1 MTKAKIL
8 IVEDEGLIA
17 MDMKKGLENVGY
29 YVSAIVPSGKEAVE
43 KAREIQPDLVLM
55 DIKLSGDMDGIK
67 AADIIRVSC
76 DIPIIFLTAFLD
88 EALLRRAKITEPYGY
103 VLKPFDVRELHV
115 TIEMALY
122 KYKAERELRLAAK
135 VFENAMD
142 GIMITDAEGK
152 ILKVNNAFTKITGYA
167 PGEAIGK
174 NPRILKSGRHDTKFY
189 KGFWNDLITKGKWEG
204 EIWNRRKNG
213 EIYPEW
219 SLISVVKDNH
229 GNTTHYIDLIRDITE
244 RIRYEEKIK
253 YQAYHDTLTGLPNRL
268 LFYDRLSVA
277 LSNARRGKKILAV
290 IFLDI
295 DGFKPIN
302 DNFGHDVGDIL
313 LQSITKRLMNCIRQG
328 DTVARIGG
336 DEFTIILPQIMQK
349 EEVDEIAR
357 RLIDTLKEAYLINKH
372 ELYITASVGIS
383 FYPGDGEDMQTL
395 MKKADIAMYSAKEMG
410 KNNYQ
415 FYTSPHPPLSPL
427 GRGLR

>member
-1 MTKAKIL
+1 MAKAKIL
-8 IVEDEGLIA
+8 IVENEGIVA
-17 MDMKKGLENVGY
+17 MDLKSRLQNLGY
-29 YVSAIVPSGKEAVE
+29 DVPDIALSGEEAVK
-43 KAREIQPDLVLM
+43 KAREIQPDLALM
-55 DIKLSGDMDGIK
+55 DIMLKGDMDGIE

-88 EALLRRAKITEPYGY
+88 EVLLRRASITEPYGY
-103 VLKPFDVRELHV
+103 ILKPFDGRELNA

-122 KYKAERELRLAAK
+122 KYKAEKELRLAAK
-135 VFENAMD
+135 VFENGMD
-142 GIMITDAEGK
+142 GIMITDADGK

-167 PGEAIGK
+167 PEEAIGK
-174 NPRILKSGRHDTKFY
+174 NPRILKSGKHDTEFY
-189 KGFWNDLITKGKWEG
+189 KSFWNDLITNGKWEG

-229 GNTTHYIDLIRDITE
+229 GNTTHYIDVMRDITE
-244 RIRYEEKIK
+244 RIRYEERIK

-277 LSNARRGKKILAV
+277 LSNAKRSKGILAV

-302 DNFGHDVGDIL
+302 DTFGHDVGDIL
-313 LQSITKRLMNCIRQG
+313 LQSITKRLINCIRQG
-328 DTVARIGG
+328 DTAARIGG
-336 DEFTIILPQIMQK
+336 DEFTLILPQIMHK

-357 RLIDTLKEAYLINKH
+357 RLIDTLKESYLINKH
-372 ELYITASVGIS
+372 NLYITASVGIS
-383 FYPGDGEDMQTL
+383 FYPDDGEDMQTL
-395 MKKADIAMYSAKEMG
+395 MKKADIAMYSAKEKG

-415 FYTSPHPPLSPL
+415 FYTPPYLNS
-427 GRGLR
+427 

>member
-1 MTKAKIL
+1 MAKAKIL

-17 MDMKKGLENVGY
+17 MDLKSRLQNLGY
-29 YVSAIVPSGKEAVE
+29 DVPHIALSGEEAVK
-43 KAREIQPDLVLM
+43 KAREIQPDLVIM
-55 DIKLSGDMDGIK
+55 DIKLSGDMDGIE

-88 EALLRRAKITEPYGY
+88 EALLRRAKIIEPYGY
-103 VLKPFDVRELHV
+103 VLKPFDERELHIN
-115 TIEMALY
+115 IEIALY
-122 KYKAERELRLAAK
+122 KYKAERDLRLSAK

-142 GIMITDAEGK
+142 GIMITDEKGT
-152 ILKVNNAFTKITGYA
+152 ILSINDAFTRITGYT
-167 PGEAIGK
+167 PEEAIGK

-189 KGFWNDLITKGKWEG
+189 KGFWNDLITKDKWEG

-219 SLISVVKDNH
+219 SVISVVKDNH
-229 GNTTHYIDLIRDITE
+229 GNTTHYIDVIRDITE

-277 LSNARRGKKILAV
+277 LSNAKRGKGILAV

-336 DEFTIILPQIMQK
+336 DEFTLILPQVTQK
-349 EEVDEIAR
+349 EEVDEIGR
-357 RLIDTLKEAYLINKH
+357 RLIDTLKESYLINKH
-372 ELYITASVGIS
+372 KLYITASVGIS
-383 FYPGDGEDMQTL
+383 FYPDDGEDMQTL
-395 MKKADIAMYSAKEMG
+395 MKKADIAMYSAKEKG

-415 FYTSPHPPLSPL
+415 FYA
-427 GRGLR
+427 GLKVT

>member
-1 MTKAKIL
+1 MSKANIL
-8 IVEDEGLIA
+8 IVEDNGITAKYMEKWLTGF
-17 MDMKKGLENVGY
+17 GY
-29 YVSAIVPSGKEAVE
+29 NVSAVVSSGVDAIK
-43 KAREIQPDLVLM
+43 KAKEIQPDLVLM
-55 DIKLSGDMDGIK
+55 DIKLSGDMDGIE
-67 AADIIRVSC
+67 AADIIRISC

-88 EALLRRAKITEPYGY
+88 EALLRRAKITELYGY

-115 TIEMALY
+115 TIETALC
-122 KYKAERELRLAAK
+122 KHKVAEELRLAK
-135 VFENAMD
+135 MVFENAMD
-142 GIMITDAEGK
+142 GMVVTDARGT
-152 ILKVNNAFTKITGYA
+152 ILSVNNAFTKMTGYT
-167 PGEAIGK
+167 PEEAIGK
-174 NPRILKSGRHDTKFY
+174 NPRLLKSGRQDAEFY
-189 KGFWNDLITKGKWEG
+189 KGFWDTLIAKGKWEG

-219 SLISVVKDNH
+219 AVISAVRNNQ
-229 GNTTHYIDLIRDITE
+229 GNTTHYVGVARDTTE

-277 LSNARRGKKILAV
+277 LSNARRGKGILAV

-302 DNFGHDVGDIL
+302 DNFGHDAGDIL

-336 DEFTIILPQIMQK
+336 DEFTLILPQVTQK

-357 RLIDTLKEAYLINKH
+357 RLIDTLKEFYLINEHK
-372 ELYITASVGIS
+372 LYITASVGIS
-383 FYPGDGEDMQTL
+383 FYPDDGEDMQTL
-395 MKKADIAMYSAKEMG
+395 MKKADIAMYSAKDKG

-415 FYTSPHPPLSPL
+415 FYV
-427 GRGLR
+427 G

>member
-1 MTKAKIL
+1 MAKAKIL
-8 IVEDEGLIA
+8 VVEDEGIVA
-17 MDMKKGLENVGY
+17 MDLKSRLQNLGYDVPDIALSGEEAIKKAG
-29 YVSAIVPSGKEAVE
+29 
-43 KAREIQPDLVLM
+43 EIQPDLVLM
-55 DIKLSGDMDGIK
+55 DIMLTGDMDGIE
-67 AADIIRVSC
+67 AAEQIHVYRN
-76 DIPIIFLTAFLD
+76 IPVIYLSAFADKVTLQ
-88 EALLRRAKITEPYGY
+88 RAKITEPYGY
-103 VLKPFDVRELHV
+103 ILKPFDEKELHIA
-115 TIEMALY
+115 IEMALC
-122 KYKAERELRLAAK
+122 KYKAERELRLAAQ
-135 VFENAMD
+135 VFENGMD
-142 GIMITDAEGK
+142 GIMVTDADGK

-167 PGEAIGK
+167 PEEAIGK
-174 NPRILKSGRHDTKFY
+174 NPRILKSGRHDTEFY
-189 KGFWNDLITKGKWEG
+189 KSFWNDLIAKGKWEG

-229 GNTTHYIDLIRDITE
+229 GNTTHYIDVIRDITE
-244 RIRYEEKIK
+244 RIRYEERIK

-277 LSNARRGKKILAV
+277 LSNARRSKGILAV

-313 LQSITKRLMNCIRQG
+313 LQSITKRLINCIRQG

-336 DEFTIILPQIMQK
+336 DEFTIILPQVMQK

-357 RLIDTLKEAYLINKH
+357 RLIDTLKESYLINKH
-372 ELYITASVGIS
+372 ELYITASIGIS
-383 FYPGDGEDMQTL
+383 FYPDNGEDIQTL
-395 MKKADIAMYSAKEMG
+395 MKKADISMYRAKEKG

-415 FYTSPHPPLSPL
+415 FYT
-427 GRGLR
+427 G